1 MITKIKKEL
10 IKNPEALLKH
20 TLKLESGLILMRAI
34 LLLRNESKGVFME
47 ASCFLCSSKKK
58 IPV

>member
-20 TLKLESGLILMRAI
+20 TLKLESELILMRAI
-34 LLLRNESKGVFME
+34 LLLRNE
-47 ASCFLCSSKKK
+47 
-58 IPV
+58 

>member
-34 LLLRNESKGVFME
+34 LLLRNE
-47 ASCFLCSSKKK
+47 
-58 IPV
+58 